1 MEQAHLPRSRFK
13 RRRTAIVFS
22 SILIGLLILT
32 AWNLSR
38 SLALAEALH
47 AYSRGDLAL
56 CLERALHHLER
67 QPWSREAALWAARCL
82 SRLDYA
88 EEAEPYFRRAGQL
101 TQADLQLRAYG
112 LARGPHP
119 ELAIPAYHE
128 FLARWPDNLTA
139 LRRLAAV
146 QLARNNTNELLKLAE
161 RISRTANGG
170 VIGHTLRGVVYHNND
185 NPQQAVAAF
194 EHVLELDPEL
204 REMPLSQR
212 LFWSHLSDDLIECG
226 RIDDARDQLNKALAR
241 GPDTDLMTRLG
252 RIYFLQGA
260 LDDAERCFRQV
271 AEWDPSDYGPHLYLA
286 KLALQRQ
293 DRLGA
298 LDHLSKAKVLDPTQ
312 YDVLYSL
319 ASVYRQ
325 LNLMDD
331 ADRVQE
337 IIKQLRDK
345 SLSPSTSSSS
355 PTNSPW
361 PRYAL

>member
-1 MEQAHLPRSRFK
+1 M
-13 RRRTAIVFS
+13 
-22 SILIGLLILT
+22 LT
-32 AWNLSR
+32 AWNLTFSV
-38 SLALAEALH
+38 ALAEAPR

-56 CLERALHHLER
+56 CLEHALDHLDR
-67 QPWSREAALWAARCL
+67 QPWSRESALWAARCL

-88 EEAEPYFRRAGQL
+88 EEAEPYFRGAGHL

-119 ELAIPAYHE
+119 ELAIPAYNE
-128 FLARWPDNLTA
+128 ILARWPDNLTA

-161 RISRTANGG
+161 RISRTANGS
-170 VIGHTLRGVVYHNND
+170 VIGYTLRGVVYHNND

-212 LFWSHLSDDLIECG
+212 LFWSHFADDLISCG
-226 RIDDARDQLNKALAR
+226 RIDDARDHLSKALVH
-241 GPDTDLMTRLG
+241 GPDANLMTQLG
-252 RIYFLQGA
+252 RIYFLQGT

-271 AEWDPSDYGPHLYLA
+271 AEWDPSNYVPRLYLA
-286 KLALQRQ
+286 KLALQHQ
-293 DRLGA
+293 DRAGA
-298 LDHLSKAKVLDPTQ
+298 LEHLANAKALDPTQ

-325 LNLMDD
+325 LNLKDE

-337 IIKQLRDK
+337 TIKQLRDK
-345 SLSPSTSSSS
+345 SPSSSTSA
-355 PTNSPW
+355 PPNNPW